1 MRARLLFLSFM
12 LALVGRAQTNVANG
26 TTIAADT
33 TWTAAGSPWVV
44 QGLVTINATRTL
56 TVQAGATV
64 QFDAGAR
71 IVVNGT
77 LSGPAPGASFN
88 SSTGFP
94 DNWYI
99 QVNNGGTANLTAC
112 TLSNGAYFAVNSG
125 GTATLTNC
133 TTTELNWTNNGTLN
147 LVGGSSTYAQGNPI
161 VNAVSGSTTLNG
173 ITLDGQNVAS
183 IGVEATAGSLSLQSV
198 TINNTEYPVNLLT
211 PVTLTTGGT
220 HSFSGNTYTQVRA
233 GFSTLTANWTTPA
246 MPIAYV
252 FPSGLTVN
260 SGAVWTISPNAII
273 KAGSGTEILVL
284 GRMNAVAGVGQ
295 SIKFVSLLDDNNGGD
310 ANGDAGSSTPG
321 TSDWAGIRFQT
332 GANTAS
338 TLTRCEV
345 RHGGGGLTG
354 GINIVACAPALNT
367 CTFQQNNIGVVLRD
381 GSTASIVS
389 CTFGSSGLTPLAM
402 TLDANPTFTTNTFSF
417 QDNQYDAIGLIQGS
431 MPVNGNIIQRNV
443 VGINNVTYV
452 LLEDLTIP
460 FGRTLTVAA
469 GIVLKSYGAHLLVAG
484 TLNVNGTSTQKVIFT
499 SVGDDSVGN
508 PGDTNRDG
516 NISQPTSTI
525 PYNIPGAIAI
535 NDAAAAALNYLEM
548 RYANGG
554 YNYPFGQDT
563 ELYSYALVDFG
574 GTTQLNNCTFRDGQ
588 NGVVCLDGATTVLN
602 TCAFVNMAGVP
613 VAIKISSDPTFTN
626 VTFTNVGLTALGI
639 IGGNLNANG
648 ILEQRNLAGYT
659 NITQVLLSNLTIANG
674 VNVEVQ
680 AGVVLK
686 LGYIFGATNIYV
698 NGGLKLSGTAGQ
710 NVVFTSWL
718 DDSFGNP
725 GDTNQDLATTQPA
738 AGDWGGIHYNASAND
753 PYNTITYARLRYG
766 GSGCDCVNHS
776 NDFGVLDF
784 INAGGSVQN
793 STLDFN
799 WYGATF
805 RGASNPVMNACT
817 IDGSSQEPFGQFFEA
832 TPSLS
837 NITLGSQNNNNGIRL
852 LTYVQGFDASLQPGL
867 INGFGPVAYITAGFT
882 ISPTATLT
890 IQPGTAIKLEAYDIT
905 VQGGLV
911 AVGTPLSKIIFTS
924 LNDDSVYG
932 DTNNDG
938 NAAQPAPGNWG
949 SITFAQGSL
958 AGVNHLRHCRM
969 NYGGAWY
976 STRGNVRF
984 ESAGGLVEDCSVEFS
999 YYAAFDFIGSANPT
1013 VQNNF
1018 INLVNF
1024 APVHMSAFAS
1034 PTLSNNT
1041 ISNVSIL
1048 GIALMP
1054 EVLPATGTFPKRA
1067 LAGFDPI
1074 GYYVYSPMTVPNGV
1088 TITVQPGTVFKSNG
1102 SAVFNV
1108 QGRLDVLGTV
1118 AQPAVFTVLED
1129 DAHGLPGDMNQD
1141 GASTQPAVSNA
1152 NFLNYLAVSD
1162 DASVVERALFRYGNS
1177 GVSTVSA
1184 RPRVRRS
1191 TFERCTWG
1199 AVCSGIESPYLPYN
1213 TYTDLDQAPV
1223 VSSILT
1229 VPDSLIGTVM
1239 NGTTKRMIGILNE
1252 TLLQDVTLP
1261 KRDLGSVVNA
1271 PYYFREGFSVGTSAT
1286 LTIAQG
1292 VVCKFANSEGLTV
1305 NRGLQAV
1312 GAAGPATTI
1321 VFTHEGDDFYGGDS
1335 NGDGSTAPG
1344 TWNGITFQNASV
1356 DADCDIVRSVI
1367 RYAGTAVTCNSA
1379 SPVVNNTLIQ
1389 NCTNGVVANVI
1400 SNPVVSNNDFTGIS
1414 NLAVNNVG
1422 GAFTINAENCWW
1434 GTNTGPT
1441 HSGNPGGTGM
1451 AVTNLVDYSPYRT
1464 TGAQVPLMGDVSLN
1478 GAVQAFDASQVLQ
1491 ASVSLITLNAIQNQV
1506 ADVDGNGQVQAQ
1518 DASYILQYVV
1528 GQIPNFPA
1536 EQAFQGGNGQQMLLP
1551 NTTALTVSDASGTVG
1566 DTIVVMVDL
1575 SNISSVYSLETTL
1588 TFDPQLLTL
1597 VNVENMLDGFA
1608 WASNEVVPGTLLFSA
1623 AAAQPLLQ
1631 DAAAIRLTFVIDA
1644 PLVTTVTTYLEPTFV
1659 LVNTDDVTAY
1669 ADHGMLTLLPELST
1683 GTLDEIVGTLG
1694 ALAYPNPATDGFTV
1708 AWAGATDAA
1717 VQLSLFDMTGRLVFD
1732 RVVSATV
1739 GTTDG
1744 QLRIDRGDLG
1754 QDGMSGPVMVRLAQG
1769 GRVTWL
1775 RVVLDRR

>member
-1 MRARLLFLSFM
+1 MPLRRLYLLLTLLPALLS
-12 LALVGRAQTNVANG
+12 AQTNVPDG
-26 TTIAADT
+26 TAIAANT
-33 TWTAAGSPWVV
+33 TWTAAGSPWIVE
-44 QGLVTINATRTL
+44 GLVTINATRTL
-56 TVQAGATV
+56 TIQAGATV
-64 QFDAGAR
+64 QFQTDAR

-77 LSGPAPGASFN
+77 LSGP
-88 SSTGFP
+88 STGSTFTSFSAAP

-99 QVNNGGTANLTAC
+99 QVNNGGAANLTAC
-112 TLSNGAYFAVNSG
+112 TLSNGAYFAVNTG
-125 GTATLTNC
+125 GSATLTNC
-133 TTTELNWTNNGTLN
+133 TTSELYWTNSGTLN
-147 LVGGSSTYAQGNPI
+147 LVGGSSTYAQGNPV

-173 ITLDGQNVAS
+173 IALDGQNVAS
-183 IGVEATAGSLSLQSV
+183 VGVEATSGTLNMQSV
-198 TINNTEYPVNLLT
+198 TINNTVYPVNLVA
-211 PVTLTTGGT
+211 PVTLSTSGT
-220 HSFSGNTYTQVRA
+220 HTFSGNTYTQVRA
-233 GFSTLTANWTTPA
+233 GFSTLSANWTTPA
-246 MPIAYV
+246 LPIAYV

-260 SGAVWTISPNAII
+260 SGTVWTLSPNAII
-273 KAGSGTEILVL
+273 KAGNGTEIVVL

-310 ANGDAGSSTPG
+310 ANGDAGNSAPG

-367 CTFQQNNIGVVLRD
+367 CTFQQNHIGVVLRD

-417 QDNQYDAIGLIQGS
+417 QDNQYDAIGLIQGT

-452 LLEDLTIP
+452 LLQDLTIP
-460 FGRTLTVAA
+460 VGRTLSVAA
-469 GIVLKSYGAHLLVAG
+469 GVVLKSYGAHLLVEG

-516 NISQPTSTI
+516 NISQPTSPI

-535 NDAAAAALNYLEM
+535 NDAAAATLTYLEM

-563 ELYSYALVDFG
+563 ELYGYALVDFG
-574 GTTQLNNCTFRDGQ
+574 GNTQLNNCTFRDGQ

-639 IGGNLNANG
+639 IGGTLNANG
-648 ILEQRNLAGYT
+648 ALEQRNLAGYT

-674 VNVEVQ
+674 VNVDVQ

-686 LGYIFGATNIYV
+686 LGYIYGATNIYV

-718 DDSFGNP
+718 DDNYGNP

-766 GSGCDCVNHS
+766 GSGCNCIYDHS

-793 STLDFN
+793 STLEFN

-817 IDGSSQEPFGQFFEA
+817 IDGSSKEPFGQFFEA

-867 INGFGPVAYITAGFT
+867 INGFGPVAYVTAGFT

-890 IQPGTAIKLEAYDIT
+890 IQPGTAIKLEGYDIT

-911 AVGTPLSKIIFTS
+911 AVGTPSSKIVFTS

-938 NAAQPAPGNWG
+938 NAALPAAGNWG

-969 NYGGAWY
+969 NYGGAWF

-984 ESAGGLVEDCSVEFS
+984 ESTGGLVEDCSVEFS

-1018 INLVNF
+1018 INLISF

-1034 PTLSNNT
+1034 PTLTNNT

-1048 GIALMP
+1048 GIALLP

-1118 AQPAVFTVLED
+1118 AQPAVFTMLAD

-1141 GASTQPAVSNA
+1141 GASTVPTVSGA
-1152 NFLNYLAVSD
+1152 NYLNYLAVSD
-1162 DASVVERALFRYGNS
+1162 DASVVEHALFRYGNS

-1292 VVCKFANSEGLTV
+1292 VVCKFAQSAGLTV

-1321 VFTHEGDDFYGGDS
+1321 VLTHEGDDFYGGDS

-1344 TWNGITFQNASV
+1344 AWGGITFENASV
-1356 DADCDIVRSVI
+1356 DADCDIVRSII
-1367 RYAGTAVTCNSA
+1367 RHASTAVTCNSA

-1389 NCTNGVVANVI
+1389 NCTNGVVANLI
-1400 SNPVVSNNDFTGIS
+1400 SDPVVSNNDFTGIS

-1434 GTNTGPT
+1434 GNNTGPT

-1491 ASVSLITLNAIQNQV
+1491 YTASLLTLNATQLQV
-1506 ADVDGNGQVQAQ
+1506 GDVTGNGGVTAL
-1518 DASYILQYVV
+1518 DASHILQHVV
-1528 GQIPNFPA
+1528 GLRPTFDA
-1536 EQAFQGGNGQQMLLP
+1536 ELGMAPGGGQQMMMQPAPVALSIADGLATAGDTFTVDVSVAGVTELYSLQFTVNFDAAHLQLHEVQSLLP
-1551 NTTALTVSDASGTVG
+1551 ETFAWVHGVPGSGTV
-1566 DTIVVMVDL
+1566 VC
-1575 SNISSVYSLETTL
+1575 
-1588 TFDPQLLTL
+1588 
-1597 VNVENMLDGFA
+1597 
-1608 WASNEVVPGTLLFSA
+1608 SA
-1623 AAAQPLLQ
+1623 ASPYALTQ
-1631 DAAAIRLTFVIDA
+1631 DGVVFRLTFIAGPDLA
-1644 PLVTTVTTYLEPTFV
+1644 NELITYAEPTAV
-1659 LVNTDDVTAY
+1659 LVDEVDMTQHAV
-1669 ADHGMLTLLPELST
+1669 HGILTLLPGLST
-1683 GTLDEIVGTLG
+1683 GLNDLTDALG
-1694 ALAYPNPATDGFTV
+1694 VLVYPNPAIDGFTV
-1708 AWAGATDAA
+1708 TWASGGTGA
-1717 VQLSLFDMTGRLVFD
+1717 VQLSLFDLTGRIVYD
-1732 RVVSATV
+1732 RRVSPMGGSSV
-1739 GTTDG
+1739 
-1744 QLRIDRGDLG
+1744 RIERGDLG
-1754 QDGMSGPVMVRLAQG
+1754 PQAAGPHMLRVAQG
-1769 GRVTWL
+1769 DMVKWVRI
-1775 RVVLDRR
+1775 VLDRP